1 MSMIQPNPTISQQA
15 HIKTEADYN
24 RLYQQS
30 ITDPAA
36 FWGDQAKNNIRW
48 SRPWD
53 TTLKYDWSNIGNAAA
68 PYVEWFK
75 GGQLNASVNC
85 LDRHVEAGR
94 GDKVAIMWQGEDPA
108 QKRQYTYTELLAEVS
123 RLANVLQD
131 MGVKKG
137 TVVSIFLPFIPEL
150 PIAMLACAR
159 IGAIHSVIFSAF
171 SAEALKNRI
180 QDCQSTVVITADV
193 GFYKGKPIPL
203 KAKADEAIAQ
213 CPTVKNVLVLDH
225 GHVTVPMTTDR
236 DQWWHELMADAS
248 ADCTPVVME
257 AEDPLFIL
265 YTSGSTGK
273 PKGVLHTTGG
283 YLVYANL
290 TSRLIFDLQ
299 DDDIYWCTA
308 DCGWITGHSYVV
320 YGPLSNATTV
330 LLYEGFITYPE
341 ADRWWQIIEEYKV
354 TKFYT
359 APTALR
365 SLMRLGN
372 EWPERHDLSSLRV
385 LGTVGEPINPAAW
398 QWYYDVI
405 GQQRCPIVD
414 TWWQTETGG
423 IMISGLPGALPMKP
437 GSATKPFFGVVP
449 KVLCQD
455 GTEAGVDE
463 AGSLVIAQPWPGMI
477 RGVYGD
483 ATNALVKKVYFSQ
496 FPGYYFSGDGC
507 RVDADGFYWVTGRI
521 DDVINVSGHRLST
534 EEIESAL
541 VGYPAVAEAAVVG
554 FPDELRGQAIYCF
567 VTLKAGQT
575 PSDELKKA
583 LVQQVRKMIGPIATP
598 DKIQFAEALPKTRS
612 GKIMRRI
619 LRKIA
624 ENEIDNIGDTSTLAE
639 PDVVT
644 ALVKNR
650 V

>member
-1 MSMIQPNPTISQQA
+1 MIQPNPTISAQA

-24 RLYQQS
+24 QLYQQS

-36 FWGDQAKNNIRW
+36 FWGDQAKNNITW

-53 TTLKYDWSNIGNAAA
+53 TTLQYDWSNIGNAAA

-94 GDKVAIMWQGEDPA
+94 GDKVAIIWQGEDPA
-108 QKRQYTYTELLAEVS
+108 QKRQYTYKELLAEVS

-180 QDCQSTVVITADV
+180 QDCQSSVVITADV

-203 KAKADEAIAQ
+203 KAKADEAITQ

-225 GHVTVPMTTDR
+225 GHVTVPMTTGR
-236 DQWWHELMADAS
+236 DQWWHELMAGAS
-248 ADCTPVVME
+248 TECTPVVME

-341 ADRWWQIIEEYKV
+341 ADRWWQIVEEYKV

-449 KVLCQD
+449 KVLRQD

-483 ATNALVKKVYFSQ
+483 ATNELVKKVYFSQ